1 MNIELRHLH
10 YFIAVAEELN
20 FGRAAERLHI
30 AQPPLTRQIRQ
41 LEQELG
47 VELFHRTTRRIELT
61 EAGQVYLIEVRRI
74 LAQVQESAILAQLA
88 SRGEAGRLV
97 VGFEGSS
104 AYDIVPLAVKAF
116 KEQFPRVSLT
126 VREMTTGDQIKA
138 LHAAHIGVGFVVP
151 PLSDTRDLLVET
163 VLLEP
168 LIVALP
174 RDHPQ
179 AEQSTVDL
187 GDLKDETFIVCPRHH
202 KCGLYDHLISVC
214 RQSGFSPRL
223 TQETHEVQSILG
235 FVAAGLGVALL
246 PASVS
251 HLQRPQVVYRTLQPA
266 TEKLELAIAWR
277 REKPPPMMPVFIE
290 IVREIAHQIMHKNNS
305 EGEDLFLEM
314 SPLHDCQ
321 QLIPSRY

>member
-10 YFIAVAEELN
+10 YFVAVAEELN

-61 EAGQVYLIEVRRI
+61 EAGQVYLIEARRI
-74 LAQVQESAILAQLA
+74 LAQVQESATLAQLA
-88 SRGEAGRLV
+88 SRGEAGQLV

-104 AYDIVPLAVKAF
+104 AYDIVPLAVKMF
-116 KEQFPRVSLT
+116 REQFSRVSLI
-126 VREMTTGDQIKA
+126 VREMTTGDQVKA
-138 LHAAHIGVGFVVP
+138 LHADHISVGFVVP
-151 PLSDTRDLLVET
+151 PLFDTRDLMVET

-179 AEQSTVDL
+179 AQQSTVDL

-246 PASVS
+246 PASVR
-251 HLQRPQVVYRTLQPA
+251 HLQRSQVVYRTLQPS
-266 TEKLELAIAWR
+266 TEELELAIAWR
-277 REKPPPMMPVFIE
+277 RENPSPMVPAFLE
-290 IVREIAHQIMHKNNS
+290 IVQKIAHQIARENDHQ
-305 EGEDLFLEM
+305 GEDRLLKI
-314 SPLHDCQ
+314 P
-321 QLIPSRY
+321 QLPGCH